1 MNSRVAFLIRK
12 VTFFNLVKVEWINKK
27 KSGDKSWEKKM
38 KQISLK
44 LLPL

>member
-38 KQISLK
+38 KQNQWYKS
-44 LLPL
+44 